1 MGRARLGY
9 YGGRGTSLIPP
20 LAMSCFVK
28 GNASSGLVPP
38 PQDAS
43 RPLQLVQSNLLSVY
57 HSGET
62 PPAAAV
68 LVPGVLRRTVQKSA
82 APSHLEASLLYQE
95 KALKQPCSGAQQCA
109 RFPLS
114 SRLRYRDA
122 RWESHS
128 GHYCGR
134 YSRKFPQHQHCE
146 ISGWDYPAE
155 RGRDEPC
162 GPPGMCPSASVKGYP
177 PTQHRSGQHFGE
189 LGSPGGDFPRATCGF
204 PPAGTFLMPVSLSKN
219 RGGQSVQ
226 SPPPDIC
233 ILTLAMMIAGI
244 PTVPV
249 PGIREEDL
257 IRAAQNFMTENPEP
271 SAQGERSP
279 KRRGDTRL
287 WKTDGQR
294 KRPDRGF
301 QPPSVA
307 L

>member
-1 MGRARLGY
+1 
-9 YGGRGTSLIPP
+9 
-20 LAMSCFVK
+20 
-28 GNASSGLVPP
+28 
-38 PQDAS
+38 
-43 RPLQLVQSNLLSVY
+43 
-57 HSGET
+57 
-62 PPAAAV
+62 
-68 LVPGVLRRTVQKSA
+68 
-82 APSHLEASLLYQE
+82 
-95 KALKQPCSGAQQCA
+95 
-109 RFPLS
+109 
-114 SRLRYRDA
+114 
-122 RWESHS
+122 WESHS

-162 GPPGMCPSASVKGYP
+162 
-177 PTQHRSGQHFGE
+177 

-271 SAQGERSP
+271 
-279 KRRGDTRL
+279 
-287 WKTDGQR
+287 
-294 KRPDRGF
+294 
-301 QPPSVA
+301 
-307 L
+307 